1 MRKTLIATCML
12 TAFATC
18 TLAQPQ
24 TASAQDIPRVVAAAR
39 GAVVLLKTFDRDGVL
54 VGLGSGFRI
63 AGGRFVTNA
72 HVIAG
77 ASRVEVF
84 NDSGALLG
92 VARSA
97 DMLST
102 SVDLAILPS
111 AGPRAPYLSLAGASP
126 AIGEHVI
133 VIGAPEGLTNTVSDG
148 IVSAR
153 RKIGAR
159 HLLQIS
165 APISPGSSGGPVLNN
180 KGQVVGVSES
190 ILREGQNLNFAV
202 PVSEVIAL
210 ASSRAGQF
218 EFPAATEKVARSPTQ
233 RGGFSGAAGGSSA
246 PVLTLGSYL
255 HGDLA
260 SGDEIVEGNYADYY
274 RINEDKALSVSIWVS
289 SPDFTPSFRVFKVVG
304 DTLVA
309 VAASKPV
316 YGEKQVTP
324 LRLESARM
332 ALSLLPHVAYVMIV
346 NATDD
351 SHSKAGG
358 YGLSVGAANG
368 MMPAGSR
375 LVKIEERWLES
386 GSTDIFDIH
395 FDRTRIERSTDNAYL
410 VWTRLTYRG
419 PNTGKDGQAFDV
431 TMEQDEIS
439 CADGRFR
446 VLSVARF
453 LKGDVVASSFSPTEW
468 LTVFPESV
476 GELSQRTICAYINAH
491 GF

>member
-1 MRKTLIATCML
+1 MRKTLIATCTL
-12 TAFATC
+12 AVFASC
-18 TLAQPQ
+18 TLARPQ
-24 TASAQDIPRVVAAAR
+24 TATAQDIPRVVAAAR
-39 GAVVLLKTFDRDGVL
+39 GAVVLLKTFDRDGML
-54 VGLGSGFRI
+54 LGLGSGFRI

-72 HVIAG
+72 HVVAG

-84 NDSGALLG
+84 DESGTLLG
-92 VARSA
+92 VARTA

-159 HLLQIS
+159 QLLQIS
-165 APISPGSSGGPVLNN
+165 APISPGSSGGPVLNS

-202 PVSEVIAL
+202 PVSDVIAL

-218 EFPAATEKVARSPTQ
+218 EFPAAAGRVVRSPIQ
-233 RGGFSGAAGGSSA
+233 RGGFAGSAGGSSA
-246 PVLTLGSYL
+246 PMLTLGSYL

-274 RINEDKALSVSIWVS
+274 RLNEDKALSVWIGVS
-289 SPDFTPSFRVFKVVG
+289 SPDFTPAFRVFKVVG

-309 VAASKPV
+309 VAASKTV
-316 YGEKQVTP
+316 YGEKQITP
-324 LRLESARM
+324 SRLESASTT
-332 ALSLLPHVAYVMIV
+332 LSLSSHVAYVMV
-346 NATDD
+346 VSATEG

-358 YGLSVGAANG
+358 YGLAIGPANG

-375 LVKIEERWLES
+375 EVKIEERWLAS
-386 GSTDIFDIH
+386 GSTDIFDMH

-410 VWTRLTYRG
+410 VWRRMTYRG
-419 PNTGKDGQAFDV
+419 PHTGKDGKAFDV

-439 CADGRFR
+439 CANGRFR
-446 VLSVARF
+446 VLSVAEF
-453 LKGDVVASSFSPTEW
+453 LKGDVVATSFSPTEW
-468 LTVFPESV
+468 LPVFPESA
-476 GELSQRTICAYINAH
+476 GELSQKIICAYISAH
-491 GF
+491 DL